1 MSRFQF
7 SHSNKKVKETFN
19 ALVIDDSVFVS
30 WKDSKGLHT
39 VEYTLEQADEA
50 ILKGDWI
57 IK

>member
-7 SHSNKKVKETFN
+7 THSNKKVKETFN
-19 ALVIDDSVFVS
+19 ALVIDYSVFVN
-30 WKDSKGLHT
+30 WKDSEGLHT